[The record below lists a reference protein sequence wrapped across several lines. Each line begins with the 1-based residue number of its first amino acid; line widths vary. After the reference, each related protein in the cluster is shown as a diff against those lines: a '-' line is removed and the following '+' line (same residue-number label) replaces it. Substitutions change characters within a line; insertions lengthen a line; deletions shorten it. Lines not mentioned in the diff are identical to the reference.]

1 MAADRHRGRILAMQ
15 FLCQWDVQR
24 DETPEALQ
32 SFLTA
37 QEAPRGA
44 FRYAAQIVNAYW
56 AQSRAIDQ
64 RIVEAARNWSLER
77 MNCVDRNVVRVA
89 ALEIMEGFV
98 PPGVAINEA
107 IEIGKEYGS
116 RESAAFI
123 NGVVDAVASA
133 IGKEAT

>member
-32 SFLTA
+32 SFLTS
-37 QEAPRGA
+37 QEALRGA
-44 FRYAAQIVNAYW
+44 FRYATQLVNTYW
-56 AQSRAIDQ
+56 EQSLAIDQ
-64 RIVEAARNWSLER
+64 RLIEAARNWSLER
-77 MNCVDRNVVRVA
+77 MNTVERNVLRVA
-89 ALEIMEGFV
+89 VLEITEGLV

-123 NGVVDAVASA
+123 NGVADAVASA
-133 IGKEAT
+133 LGKEAT